1 MSATTKPAD
10 DPTKGGE
17 QSQPRGGDRRGGD
30 ACRDRPGLWREV
42 SWVLGKDLRA
52 ERRAPSILT
61 VSVLLAAGVVA
72 ACALAGGSGGGDELA
87 CAAIWVSVAFSG
99 VYASSNAF
107 AREQSSGVF
116 RVLICGPIRGV
127 SLYLGKAAG
136 ILMMT
141 FIGGLV
147 AAALSGLLIDAGG
160 LLAWPWR
167 LVGILAAGCFGFAVV
182 GALVAPLLG
191 LGAGREAL
199 LALVLLPLGVP
210 IILSGARATAALYAS
225 PAALD
230 AYRDSLGIVL
240 GLDGLF
246 LALALWL
253 FEPLV
258 RRRG

>member
-1 MSATTKPAD
+1 MNDAQKPAGPG
-10 DPTKGGE
+10 PT
-17 QSQPRGGDRRGGD
+17 RGGAAGT
-30 ACRDRPGLWREV
+30 RPGLWQEV
-42 SWVLGKDLRA
+42 SWILGKDLRA
-52 ERRAPSILT
+52 ERRTPSVLT
-61 VSVLLAAGVVA
+61 VSVLLAAGVVT
-72 ACALAGGSGGGDELA
+72 ACAVAGGSAGRDELA

-99 VYASSNAF
+99 VHASSNAY

-116 RVLICGPIRGV
+116 RVLVCGPIRGV

-136 ILMMT
+136 VLVLT
-141 FIGGLV
+141 LVGALV
-147 AAALSGLLIDAGG
+147 AAGLAALLIHPDGLLGHPG
-160 LLAWPWR
+160 RLLAI
-167 LVGILAAGCFGFAVV
+167 VAAGCFGFAVV

-210 IILSGARATAALYAS
+210 IIVTGARATAALYAS
-225 PAALD
+225 PPALD

-246 LALALWL
+246 LAVALWL

>member
-1 MSATTKPAD
+1 MAMMSATTKPAD
-10 DPTKGGE
+10 DPT
-17 QSQPRGGDRRGGD
+17 QRRGQASAPGP
-30 ACRDRPGLWREV
+30 DRPGVWQEV
-42 SWVLGKDLRA
+42 AWILGKDLRA
-52 ERRAPSILT
+52 ERRTPSVLT

-72 ACALAGGSGGGDELA
+72 TCALAGGGAGAGAGADELA

-116 RVLICGPIRGV
+116 RVLVCGPIRGV
-127 SLYLGKAAG
+127 SLYLGKAVG

-147 AAALSGLLIDAGG
+147 AAVLSGLLIDAGG

-225 PAALD
+225 PVALD

>member
-1 MSATTKPAD
+1 MSATTKSAGDVP
-10 DPTKGGE
+10 
-17 QSQPRGGDRRGGD
+17 QSV
-30 ACRDRPGLWREV
+30 AVVEDRPGLWKEV
-42 SWVLGKDLRA
+42 GWILGKDLRA
-52 ERRAPSILT
+52 ERRTPSIVT

-72 ACALAGGSGGGDELA
+72 ACALAGGSAGRDELA

-116 RVLICGPIRGV
+116 RVLINGPIRGV

-136 ILMMT
+136 VLMMT
-141 FIGGLV
+141 LLGGVV
-147 AAALSGLLIDAGG
+147 AAALSALLINSSGI
-160 LLAWPWR
+160 LAWPWR
-167 LVGILAAGCFGFAVV
+167 MIAILAAGCFGFAVV
-182 GALVAPLLG
+182 GTLVAPLLG

-230 AYRDSLGIVL
+230 AYRDSLGVVL

>member
-1 MSATTKPAD
+1 MSATSNTASGSTKPDTVA
-10 DPTKGGE
+10 P
-17 QSQPRGGDRRGGD
+17 
-30 ACRDRPGLWREV
+30 DRPGLWQEV
-42 SWVLGKDLRA
+42 SWILAKDLRA
-52 ERRAPSILT
+52 ERRTPSILM

-72 ACALAGGSGGGDELA
+72 ACALAGGGAGRDELA

-116 RVLICGPIRGV
+116 RVLVNGPIRGV
-127 SLYLGKAAG
+127 SLYLGKAVG
-136 ILMMT
+136 VLLMT

-147 AAALSGLLIDAGG
+147 AAALSALLIDSAGI
-160 LLAWPWR
+160 LSWPWR
-167 LVGILAAGCFGFAVV
+167 LVGILVAGCFGFAVV
-182 GALVAPLLG
+182 GTLVAPLLG

-210 IILSGARATAALYAS
+210 IILSGARATAALYAN
-225 PAALD
+225 PVALD
-230 AYRDSLGIVL
+230 AYRDSLGVVL

>member
-1 MSATTKPAD
+1 MSATAKPVDHPTKPPAD
-10 DPTKGGE
+10 P
-17 QSQPRGGDRRGGD
+17 
-30 ACRDRPGLWREV
+30 ARPGLWQEV
-42 SWVLGKDLRA
+42 AWILAKDLRA
-52 ERRAPSILT
+52 ERRTPSVLT
-61 VSVLLAAGVVA
+61 VSVLLAVGVVA
-72 ACALAGGSGGGDELA
+72 ACALAGGAAGRDELA

-116 RVLICGPIRGV
+116 RVLVCGPIRGV
-127 SLYLGKAAG
+127 SLYLGKG
-136 ILMMT
+136 VGVLLMT
-141 FIGGLV
+141 LLGGLV
-147 AAALSGLLIDAGG
+147 ATAFTALLIDASGIG
-160 LLAWPWR
+160 AYPLRLLA
-167 LVGILAAGCFGFAVV
+167 ILAAGCFGFAAV

-210 IILSGARATAALYAS
+210 IIVSGARATAALYAS
-225 PAALD
+225 PGALD
-230 AYRDSLGIVL
+230 AYRDSLGVVL

>member
-1 MSATTKPAD
+1 MRVTAKPAD
-10 DPTKGGE
+10 LETKP
-17 QSQPRGGDRRGGD
+17 SPPLT
-30 ACRDRPGLWREV
+30 RPGLWQEV
-42 SWVLGKDLRA
+42 AWILAKDLRA
-52 ERRAPSILT
+52 ERRTPSVVT

-72 ACALAGGSGGGDELA
+72 ACALAGGAAGSDELA

-107 AREQSSGVF
+107 AREQASGVL
-116 RVLICGPIRGV
+116 RVLVCGPIRGV
-127 SLYLGKAAG
+127 SLYLGKAVG
-136 ILMMT
+136 ILLMT
-141 FIGGLV
+141 LCGGLV
-147 AAALSGLLIDAGG
+147 ATALTALLIDASGIG
-160 LLAWPWR
+160 AWPWR
-167 LVGILAAGCFGFAVV
+167 LLAILAAGCFGFAAV

-210 IILSGARATAALYAS
+210 IIVSGARATAALYAS

-230 AYRDSLGIVL
+230 VYRDSVGVVL

>member
-1 MSATTKPAD
+1 MTKPAGG
-10 DPTKGGE
+10 PTK
-17 QSQPRGGDRRGGD
+17 RG
-30 ACRDRPGLWREV
+30 AVVLDRPSLWQEV
-42 SWVLGKDLRA
+42 SWILGKDLRA
-52 ERRAPSILT
+52 ERRTPSIVM

-72 ACALAGGSGGGDELA
+72 TCALAGGSAGSDELA

-107 AREQSSGVF
+107 AREQSSGVL
-116 RVLICGPIRGV
+116 RVLVCGPIRGV

-136 ILMMT
+136 ILLMT
-141 FIGGLV
+141 LIGGLV
-147 AAALSGLLIDAGG
+147 AAALSALLIDAGG
-160 LLAWPWR
+160 LVAWPWR
-167 LVGILAAGCFGFAVV
+167 LLGILAAGCFGFAVV

-210 IILSGARATAALYAS
+210 IILSGARATAALYAN
-225 PAALD
+225 PVGLD

-258 RRRG
+258 RRIR